1 MPPAARVTDM
11 HTCPMVTVLV
21 PHVGGP
27 ILPPG
32 APTVLIDFLPAATV
46 TSMATCV
53 GPPDVIIMGSTGVLI
68 NFLPAA
74 RLGDP
79 TAHGGVIILGSP
91 TCIIGETG
99 SPSPG
104 GGGAGAIAAGLV
116 VAGVA
121 NPINPNASAY
131 SKSITS
137 SADPW
142 AGQAANYPD
151 TPVGRMK
158 KAQDF
163 YSQIGWDDQRI
174 KEHLRGIDFSM
185 PAEVVNLEPGDQVKQ
200 WVKPGSGPGSY
211 FDADSSPEELGLYLV
226 TTQPRE
232 LHTFTV
238 NKKTPVLKST
248 AAPIDVDWV
257 PGTPPYHAK
266 GGATQMFNLPGNK
279 GNFSPSGS
287 GGAGSGGA
295 GA

>member
-1 MPPAARVTDM
+1 
-11 HTCPMVTVLV
+11 MVTVLV

-131 SKSITS
+131 SKSLTS
-137 SADPW
+137 STDPW
-142 AGQAANYPD
+142 SGQAANYPD
-151 TPVGRMK
+151 TPLGRMK

-163 YSQIGWDDQRI
+163 YSQTGWDDQRI
-174 KEHLRGIDFSM
+174 KEHLRGIDFSQ
-185 PAEVVNLEPGDQVKQ
+185 PVDVVTLEPGDEVKQ
-200 WVKPGSGPGSY
+200 WVKAGSGPGSY
-211 FDADSSPEELGLYLV
+211 FDADSSPEELGLYPLA
-226 TTQPRE
+226 TQARE
-232 LHTFTV
+232 LRTFIV
-238 NKKTPVLKST
+238 NKKTQVLKST

-257 PGTPPYHAK
+257 PGKPPFHAK
-266 GGATQMFNLPGNK
+266 GGAKQMFNLPANK
-279 GNFSPSGS
+279 GNFSPGASGPGQAGA
-287 GGAGSGGA
+287 GGAGS
-295 GA
+295 